1 MTTNK
6 TPVYL
11 SVLMA
16 GLLAAGAHAQSTS
29 ASGSSDLP
37 PKAGEA
43 STQTM
48 GAPNA
53 QTTNSTASETPAML
67 SKDAVRQDAQGRS
80 AAAATTSVPG
90 KAGEASTMVQGKP
103 NAAKQVAGKS
113 REEVRAELLNSRKDY
128 QDNLR
133 AKRNPDQRLGVMG
146 ASGSGTSATV
156 GAATSGTTGATAGGA
171 SGDAT
176 MGAGATSGA
185 AAAGS
190 TGGGGA
196 GTSSGTATK

>member
-1 MTTNK
+1 MTINK
-6 TPVYL
+6 TPAYL

-16 GLLAAGAHAQSTS
+16 ALLAAGAHAQSTS

-53 QTTNSTASETPAML
+53 QTTNSTASETPAM
-67 SKDAVRQDAQGRS
+67 SKDQVRQDAQGRNTAS
-80 AAAATTSVPG
+80 GTSSVPM
-90 KAGEASTMVQGKP
+90 KAGEASTTVQGKP
-103 NAAKQVAGKS
+103 NASKQVAGKT
-113 REEVRAELLNSRKDY
+113 REEVRAELLSSRKNY

-133 AKRNPDQRLGVMG
+133 AKRNPEQRLGVMG
-146 ASGSGTSATV
+146 ASGSGTTSATV
-156 GAATSGTTGATAGGA
+156 GATGSTGGTGGA
-171 SGDAT
+171 SGDAA
-176 MGAGATSGA
+176 MGAGATGGA
-185 AAAGS
+185 AS

-196 GTSSGTATK
+196 GTSSGTK

>member
-6 TPVYL
+6 TPAYL

-43 STQTM
+43 STQTQ
-48 GAPNA
+48 GVPNA
-53 QTTNSTASETPAML
+53 QTTNSTASETPAM
-67 SKDAVRQDAQGRS
+67 SKDQIRQDAQGRNTAS
-80 AAAATTSVPG
+80 GTTSVPG

-103 NAAKQVAGKS
+103 NADKQVTART
-113 REEVRAELLNSRKDY
+113 REEVRAELLASRKNY

-146 ASGSGTSATV
+146 ASGE
-156 GAATSGTTGATAGGA
+156 
-171 SGDAT
+171 
-176 MGAGATSGA
+176 
-185 AAAGS
+185 
-190 TGGGGA
+190 
-196 GTSSGTATK
+196 ATKPSN

>member
-6 TPVYL
+6 TPAYL

-16 GLLAAGAHAQSTS
+16 GLLAAGAYAQTTS

-48 GAPNA
+48 GVPNA
-53 QTTNSTASETPAML
+53 QTTNSKAGDMPA
-67 SKDAVRQDAQGRS
+67 SKDQVREEAQGRNTPM
-80 AAAATTSVPG
+80 ATNNVPA

-103 NAAKQVAGKS
+103 NAAKQVAGKT
-113 REEVRAELLNSRKDY
+113 REEVRAELLASRKNY

-133 AKRNPDQRLGVMG
+133 AMRNPDQHLGVMG
-146 ASGSGTSATV
+146 ASGDGP
-156 GAATSGTTGATAGGA
+156 
-171 SGDAT
+171 
-176 MGAGATSGA
+176 
-185 AAAGS
+185 
-190 TGGGGA
+190 
-196 GTSSGTATK
+196 ATK